1 MRNPEAC
8 SAWVTRTRIAP
19 TSTSSPATTSRTK
32 PKPRRLRR
40 PPAPMGTITWALRS
54 SRSREGRSRWSW
66 WMCETSTTST
76 PSSVAGST
84 GFFRRRWTMRPR
96 STGSV
101 TTRRPSS
108 WIATQLCPSQ
118 VSLPGFVSGRV
129 RRGVRPVSEE
139 DDVTASLG
147 GTRVSRRGAVRGAA
161 SAERRARPSPPV
173 SGCGLPVQSLPPCC
187 PRGCG
192 HPLLPL
198 LGAGQVLEAELLEL
212 AGAQLDL
219 GQKVGRPDRPRVDR
233 DARRVGGDED
243 DDGLRAL
250 ASDHTRRLEPANA
263 GHMDVEQDEI
273 RLQLREEPD
282 RLLAGRRDADEVQAL
297 CLRDERRADPLE
309 DLAVVDHEHTSM
321 HMRPCGRRAQSGDSC
336 LVVRAQVPPVGSRSR
351 ASRAVSLRLAQ
362 PP

>member
-32 PKPRRLRR
+32 PNPRRLRR

-54 SRSREGRSRWSW
+54 SRSRERRSRWSW

-84 GFFRRRWTMRPR
+84 GSFRRRWTMRPR

-101 TTRRPSS
+101 TMRRPSS

-129 RRGVRPVSEE
+129 RWGGRPVSED
-139 DDVTASLG
+139 DDVTACRASLG
-147 GTRVSRRGAVRGAA
+147 GTRVSRRGAVRGGAN
-161 SAERRARPSPPV
+161 AERRARPSPSV
-173 SGCGLPVQSLPPCC
+173 SGCRLPVQSGPYCC
-187 PRGCG
+187 PGGCG
-192 HPLLPL
+192 HPH
-198 LGAGQVLEAELLEL
+198 LGAGQVLAAELLEL
-212 AGAQLDL
+212 AGVQLDL
-219 GQKVGRPDRPRVDR
+219 GQKVGRPDRPRVDL
-233 DARRVGGDED
+233 DAPRVGGAED

-250 ASDHTRRLEPANA
+250 ASDQTCRLEPADA
-263 GHMDVEQDEI
+263 GHVDVEQDEI
-273 RLQLREEPD
+273 RLQLRQQPD
-282 RLLAGRRDADEVQAL
+282 RLLAGRGDADEVQAL

-309 DLAVVDHEHTSM
+309 DLAVVDHEHTSV
-321 HMRPCGRRAQSGDSC
+321 HLRPCGRRALSGDSC
-336 LVVRAQVPPVGSRSR
+336 
-351 ASRAVSLRLAQ
+351 
-362 PP
+362 